1 MNSRQNAQQQ
11 QQQQQQ
17 QQKQQQQRVQQ
28 QSGRKQYCA
37 SGSRQQLQAAGA
49 RPAVSRTRHVCDLQA
64 LQSVVWWLM
73 AGLVNPLIRAAFY
86 VTETEPY
93 KQQVF
98 YFRCEAGY
106 LWRRAEK

>member
-1 MNSRQNAQQQ
+1 
-11 QQQQQQ
+11 
-17 QQKQQQQRVQQ
+17 
-28 QSGRKQYCA
+28 
-37 SGSRQQLQAAGA
+37 
-49 RPAVSRTRHVCDLQA
+49 VSRTRHVCDLQA